1 MRGLVAVALFVCIS
15 VASAQETAQVRILVQ
30 ASPLAG
36 FQFHDGKRLWT
47 QLNVGD
53 ALELVREP
61 DNPYDRH
68 AVRVEWRGHKLGY
81 VPRLENEAVARQ
93 LDYGNRLAARI
104 TRLTRHRDPWKRV
117 ELEIF
122 LPL

>member
-1 MRGLVAVALFVCIS
+1 MRGLVAVALFVCLS

-81 VPRLENEAVARQ
+81 VPRLENKAVARQ

>member
-1 MRGLVAVALFVCIS
+1 MRGLVAVALFVCLS
-15 VASAQETAQVRILVQ
+15 AASAQEAAQARILLQ

-47 QLNVGD
+47 QLEVGD
-53 ALELVREP
+53 ALDLVREP